1 MFQTTNQMSIPTII
15 RRSSPT
21 LQIRFKWAEER
32 LPVSQLSAS
41 DDSDDLF
48 FLWRFKKWPDKLC
61 SGHLVCCSKAKAFG
75 GRPAKH
81 TIPIPEAHVDK
92 EWQLTFL
99 PNCSQIP
106 SICVKL
112 TVLHSATKAWARLW
126 MDAGNSVMAL
136 LPQESDCK
144 PAVHLRLR
152 DNIENKNTNNIKKN
166 IPSFPLVWDLC
177 LHAWKL
183 ALFFL
188 TEDSFLLRLT
198 KFPAAPLG
206 YAWRQGL
213 RWWDNI
219 LRQLYTGCQSIPNWT
234 FDIGH

>member
-1 MFQTTNQMSIPTII
+1 
-15 RRSSPT
+15 
-21 LQIRFKWAEER
+21 
-32 LPVSQLSAS
+32 
-41 DDSDDLF
+41 
-48 FLWRFKKWPDKLC
+48 
-61 SGHLVCCSKAKAFG
+61 
-75 GRPAKH
+75 
-81 TIPIPEAHVDK
+81 
-92 EWQLTFL
+92 
-99 PNCSQIP
+99 
-106 SICVKL
+106 
-112 TVLHSATKAWARLW
+112 

-144 PAVHLRLR
+144 PAVHVRLR
-152 DNIENKNTNNIKKN
+152 DNIENKNTNNIKKS

-213 RWWDNI
+213 R
-219 LRQLYTGCQSIPNWT
+219 
-234 FDIGH
+234 